1 MTRRRKE
8 TGEEETLPET
18 TDRDRRAANPCEGEI
33 VGSSASLFFD
43 LVLSDL
49 NRVETVELE

>member
-33 VGSSASLFFD
+33 VGSSTSLFFD

-49 NRVETVELE
+49 NRVETV